1 MEDFSRF
8 RSALNGFNRSDVAA
22 YIEQISQAHT
32 AALSEVK
39 KNADNLAQ
47 DLSSS
52 QDALLRQSGRVA
64 ALEAKLT
71 QAEQEK
77 SALEEKLAQAEQAL
91 HATEEALEEALSMV
105 PEQEE
110 EQEQPP
116 APDYENMELEAYRR
130 AEAMERT
137 AAERAARLQQ
147 QLGVLLEQISSRYE
161 EAGQEI
167 GVLTADI
174 RTNLTRLEDTLSD
187 LDVIFDE
194 ATGSFRQFEG
204 AEGIAAE

>member
-32 AALSEVK
+32 AALSEAK
-39 KNADNLAQ
+39 KNAENLAR
-47 DLSSS
+47 DLSDS
-52 QDALLRQSGRVA
+52 QDALLKQSGRVA
-64 ALEAKLT
+64 ALEKELA

-77 SALEEKLAQAEQAL
+77 AAMKEKLAQTEQAL

-105 PEQEE
+105 PAPAEE
-110 EQEQPP
+110 PEQPA

-137 AAERAARLQQ
+137 ATERAARLQQ
-147 QLGVLLEQISSRYE
+147 QLADLLEQISSRYE

-194 ATGSFRQFEG
+194 ATDSFRQFEG
-204 AEGIAAE
+204 TEAIAAE

>member
-22 YIEQISQAHT
+22 YIEQISQTHT
-32 AALSEVK
+32 AALNEEK
-39 KNADNLAQ
+39 KNAENLAR
-47 DLSSS
+47 DLSDS
-52 QDALLRQSGRVA
+52 QDALLKQSGRVA
-64 ALEAKLT
+64 ALEKELA

-77 SALEEKLAQAEQAL
+77 AAMKEKLAQTEQAL

-105 PEQEE
+105 PAPAEE
-110 EQEQPP
+110 PEQPTT
-116 APDYENMELEAYRR
+116 PDYENMELEAYRR

-137 AAERAARLQQ
+137 ATERAARLQQ
-147 QLGVLLEQISSRYE
+147 QLADLLEQISSRYE

-194 ATGSFRQFEG
+194 ATDSFRQFEG
-204 AEGIAAE
+204 AEAIAAE

>member
-32 AALSEVK
+32 AALSEAK

-147 QLGVLLEQISSRYE
+147 QLGALLEQISSRYE

-204 AEGIAAE
+204 AEGIVAE

>member
-147 QLGVLLEQISSRYE
+147 QLGALLEQISSRYE